1 MDDVL
6 QRLLPNSYE
15 DYKGKQYILF
25 TPPSVQ
31 FMKNRINQSHEN
43 EFIYENLT
51 YTIKKGYYNYDF
63 DGIYAFNSDGEKIT
77 FEYNFN
83 NTIYWV
89 TMDFKKHQFTQIR
102 QPYNRGVGTK
112 RYIEDGDQLIAFY

>member
-6 QRLLPNSYE
+6 KSLLPNSYK
-15 DYKGKQYILF
+15 DYKGKQYILL
-25 TPPSVQ
+25 TPPNVQ
-31 FMKNRINQSHEN
+31 FMKNMINQSHEN

-51 YTIKKGYYNYDF
+51 YTIEKGYYNYDYDRLYGF
-63 DGIYAFNSDGEKIT
+63 DCDNEKIT

-89 TMDFKKHQFTQIR
+89 TMDLKKHQFTQIR
-102 QPYNRGVGTK
+102 QPYHRGVGSI
-112 RYIEDGDQLIAFY
+112 RYIEDGDELIAFY